1 MFKSEEDSPESYVA
15 PSRLYD
21 DDVKSHSNDE
31 KCAQSETPGVKVGD
45 RVAFA
50 RDIDKD
56 GRVVVG
62 VVVGYKNGVFVVKY
76 DPQLI
81 VGNTIQY
88 FTKKSYEL
96 ILVHDANKS
105 S

>member
-1 MFKSEEDSPESYVA
+1 MGLIKNIKA
-15 PSRLYD
+15 IA
-21 DDVKSHSNDE
+21 DVRRREQDVLAS
-31 KCAQSETPGVKVGD
+31 KCTIKIGD

-62 VVVGYKNGVFVVKY
+62 VVVGYKNGVFVVEY

>member
-1 MFKSEEDSPESYVA
+1 MGLIRNIKA
-15 PSRLYD
+15 MA
-21 DDVKSHSNDE
+21 DVRKREQYLLAS
-31 KCAQSETPGVKVGD
+31 KCTIQIGD

-62 VVVGYKNGVFVVKY
+62 VVVGYKNGMFVVKY